1 MQARIA
7 PSLGALEGT
16 HNEVWGTT
24 DYVSQDE
31 PTVFMG
37 LYSLNDFNVLRNHRG
52 KKYIFWCG
60 SDLRHLDMHYWIDE
74 IGEFRIDPWQITP
87 WLKAHC
93 EHWVENEV
101 EADMLIKFYI
111 EPNICPS
118 FMGNV
123 DDYKIEYKESDKTRY
138 YASVSGDDFELYG
151 WDKMED
157 IAFANPTTEFHLYGN
172 KTKWLAYNKNIF
184 VHGRIPKEQMNEE
197 IKHMTGGLRL
207 LEFDGFSEILS
218 KSILWGQWP
227 VSTIKYPHIGDRIL
241 QHSPRHPNIEGR
253 EHYLKTLNQFPWNS
267 KL

>member
-24 DYVSQDE
+24 EYISDIE

-37 LYSLNDFNVLRNHRG
+37 LYGMNDFYAVWRHKG
-52 KKYIFWCG
+52 PKYILWCG
-60 SDLRHLDMHYWIDE
+60 SDIRHFINGYWLDDEGKIKVSSYAFAAWI
-74 IGEFRIDPWQITP
+74 
-87 WLKAHC
+87 KHNC
-93 EHWVENEV
+93 ESWVENQV
-101 EADMLIKFYI
+101 EYDALARLGI
-111 EPNICPS
+111 ESQICPS

-138 YASVSGDDFELYG
+138 YASVSGDDFGLYK
-151 WDKMED
+151 WQHINML
-157 IAFANPTTEFHLYGN
+157 AAQNRQAEFHLYGN
-172 KTKWLAYNKNIF
+172 TKPWKAQTDNVI

-207 LEFDGFSEILS
+207 LEFDGFSEVLA

-227 VSTIKYPHIGDRIL
+227 VSAIKYPHMSDKIL
-241 QHSPRHPNIEGR
+241 HHSPRHPNYDGR
-253 EHYLKTLNQFPWNS
+253 EHYIKTLNKFPWND
-267 KL
+267 